1 MRVRVVQSAIKVTG
15 FKDDLADQR
24 LAQRRAYDTVRGHGA
39 VADLRVRARQEP
51 GRRDS
56 PMRRLRFLP
65 WLRFPIS
72 RQEPRYHQRSFA
84 GHARGSPP
92 PSRRGHAT
100 PSTGRPA
107 VKAAPVDLHR
117 GGPPDEGPGRP
128 TIQRMTGRA
137 YADDLSAALGRS
149 GRTVLRGRGWS
160 AVADA
165 PSAPRESRRRL
176 AGEPGACGRLHRGS
190 RAREAANLLNDLLS
204 RTPAGCACHPVYTS
218 ALR

>member
-1 MRVRVVQSAIKVTG
+1 MAAG
-15 FKDDLADQR
+15 
-24 LAQRRAYDTVRGHGA
+24 
-39 VADLRVRARQEP
+39 RARV
-51 GRRDS
+51 
-56 PMRRLRFLP
+56 
-65 WLRFPIS
+65 RFPIS

-100 PSTGRPA
+100 PSTGRPDWLLDILFA
-107 VKAAPVDLHR
+107 RKCTVGNVKAAPVDLHR

-149 GRTVLRGRGWS
+149 GRTVVGHLSRDSTAIEAREKPAAKEKAPAAQAQTGTAGRVRNDRRSSSASS

-176 AGEPGACGRLHRGS
+176 AGEPGACGRLHRM
-190 RAREAANLLNDLLS
+190 
-204 RTPAGCACHPVYTS
+204 T
-218 ALR
+218 